1 MKLIVYSLPYKVTN
15 EADKIN
21 HLFNEGLKEFHLRKP
36 TFKKQE
42 IEELILNIDSKY
54 WSKII
59 IHSNYNLAKKY
70 NLKGI
75 HVPNNFFDGVVG
87 IFRKMQYQSIKA
99 IYTSVFSC
107 NKIKAIK
114 FPFKKVFL
122 GPLYKHFSA
131 TQTVPNFNIFELKEV
146 LHQSNYPIVAMGG
159 VNINNYN
166 ELSNLKFEGVVLQS
180 AIWKSD
186 DYINAFNAFMLKNG
200 KTNFDTNKNK
210 MIIS

>member
-15 EADKIN
+15 EANKIN
-21 HLFNEGLKEFHLRKP
+21 HLFEDGLKEYHLRKP

-42 IEELILNIDSKY
+42 IEELILSINSKH
-54 WSKII
+54 WDKII
-59 IHSNYNLAKKY
+59 IHSNYQLAKKY

-75 HVPNNFFDGVVG
+75 HVPNNFFDGITGFVH
-87 IFRKMQYQSIKA
+87 KMQYQSVET

-114 FPFKKVFL
+114 FPFNKVFL

-146 LHQSNYPIVAMGG
+146 LHNSNYPIVAMGG
-159 VNINNYN
+159 VNLTNYKQ
-166 ELSNLKFEGVVLQS
+166 LSSLKFEGIVLQS

-186 DYINAFNAFMLKNG
+186 DCINAFNAFVLKNG
-200 KTNFDTNKNK
+200 ETDFDTNENK
-210 MIIS
+210 MIIG